1 MYLIYATSHHHC
13 PTIFWC
19 IWLSLSDLQSSD
31 HQSGNNSGKG
41 KGKRRDMSRFWTD
54 LKERGLIGT
63 IGAPVSSSIENPAE
77 VAAARVRQLRES

>member
-31 HQSGNNSGKG
+31 HQSGNNSGKAEL
-41 KGKRRDMSRFWTD
+41 D
-54 LKERGLIGT
+54 LASGTSGLW
-63 IGAPVSSSIENPAE
+63 
-77 VAAARVRQLRES
+77 